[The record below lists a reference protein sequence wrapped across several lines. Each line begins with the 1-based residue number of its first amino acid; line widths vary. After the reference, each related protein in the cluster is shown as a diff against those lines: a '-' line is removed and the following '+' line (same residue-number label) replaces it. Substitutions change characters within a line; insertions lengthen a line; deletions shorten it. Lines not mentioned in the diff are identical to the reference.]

1 MMKFAAGVF
10 AAALAAASVSSAK
23 ETTATF
29 KVSGWHCGGCANK
42 TEKAVKAVKG
52 VLAAKGEKGEAAA
65 GTVTVTY
72 DDAVAKTAD
81 IEGAITALHYKVE
94 K

>member
-1 MMKFAAGVF
+1 MTKFAAGVF
-10 AAALAAASVSSAK
+10 AAALAATAVAGAK
-23 ETTATF
+23 ETTATL
-29 KVSGWHCGGCANK
+29 KVSGWHCGGCAGK

-52 VLAAKGEKGEAAA
+52 VTAAKSVKGEGEA

-72 DDAVAKTAD
+72 DDAVAKSSD